1 MSYGG
6 EAVRLT
12 LHTDYGLRTLVYLA
26 THPERLVPTVEI
38 GRAYG
43 ISKNHLVRVAQSLR
57 DGGFVALHPG
67 RSGGLSLAM
76 PASRIRV
83 GEVVR
88 ALEPDLR
95 LAECFDAR
103 EGACPISPVCA
114 LAKALDSALTAFL
127 RSLDEVTIA
136 DAVARSGPR
145 LAGHF
150 LPVSALKTR
159 R

>member
-1 MSYGG
+1 M
-6 EAVRLT
+6 RLT

-26 THPERLVPTVEI
+26 THPERVVPTVEI

-43 ISKNHLVRVAQSLR
+43 ISKHHLVRVAQSLR

-76 PASRIRV
+76 PAGDIRV
-83 GEVVR
+83 GHVVR

-95 LAECFDAR
+95 LAQCFD
-103 EGACPISPVCA
+103 GQGDACPIAPVCA
-114 LAKALDSALTAFL
+114 LAKALDSALAAFL

-136 DAVARSGPR
+136 DAVARSGPK
-145 LAGHF
+145 LQGYF
-150 LPVSALKTR
+150 LPVSALSAR